1 MQNRFKLNV
10 FNKPLELC
18 SNKPLTGF
26 FRDGCCSSSD
36 KDQGKHYICSHLS
49 EEFLNFSKKKGND
62 LITPRP
68 EFLFAGLKSGDRWCI
83 CLDRWLEAFEE
94 GVAPKL
100 ILKATN
106 KLCLKKI
113 NIEILKKFSLDIN

>member
-36 KDQGKHYICSHLS
+36 KYQGKHYICSHLS

>member
-1 MQNRFKLNV
+1 MKEKYKLNV
-10 FNKPLELC
+10 FNKPLEIC
-18 SNKPLTGF
+18 SEKPLTGY
-26 FRDGCCSSSD
+26 FRDGCCSSAEGD
-36 KDQGKHYICSHLS
+36 HGKHYVCSHLS
-49 EEFLNFSKKKGND
+49 EQFLIFSQKKGND

-68 EFLFAGLKSGDRWCI
+68 EYLFEGLKPDDRWCI
-83 CLDRWLEAFEE
+83 CLDRWIEAYEA

-100 ILKATN
+100 ILKSTN